1 MLSGH
6 KAMDIDLRRLRT
18 FVTVAECGTVMRAAQ
33 LLRITQPALSRQI
46 RGLEQ
51 ELGFKLFERV
61 GRRLVVTPQ
70 GEQFLEDCRNLL
82 AHGRTLAERASA
94 LRRGDIR
101 ELRVSASALT
111 TEGFFPAFLPLYAS
125 RVPDVLLRLIEEDD
139 PARHLDM
146 LERGDVHVSVNVVNN
161 IKVDDAR
168 FASLALPPFH
178 VLAACTSSFG
188 LRPADTIDI
197 RQVVEHP
204 LLLPH
209 PSFATRAIFDA
220 ACRLASVAM
229 PTPLVQSRAA
239 HALLA
244 LAQAGQGLAIV
255 PSVLRPDRLGL
266 NVMAVTHQSKPLR
279 IAVAVLWDRRR
290 TLPRYAEGF
299 ADLLASHLRE
309 VFPAPLRARASVTGS
324 DTVAPPSSRPGAFR
338 REREARP
345 KTDARAGTS

>member
-1 MLSGH
+1 MTVVDSG
-6 KAMDIDLRRLRT
+6 A
-18 FVTVAECGTVMRAAQ
+18 VMRAAQ

-46 RGLEQ
+46 RSLEA

-61 GRRLVVTPQ
+61 GRRLSVTPQ
-70 GEQFLEDCRNLL
+70 GEEFLDDCRDLL
-82 AHGRTLAERASA
+82 AHARTLAERAGS

-101 ELRVSASALT
+101 ELRIAASALT
-111 TEGFFPAFLPLYAS
+111 TEGFFPGFLPLYAS
-125 RVPDVLLRLIEEDD
+125 RVPEVLPRLIEEDD

-146 LERGDVHVSVNVVNN
+146 LVRGDVHVSVNVVSN
-161 IKVDDAR
+161 IKVDEAR
-168 FASLALPPFH
+168 FASLALPPFY
-178 VLAACTSSFG
+178 VLAACASSLG
-188 LRPADTIDI
+188 LRPADTVDI
-197 RQVVEHP
+197 RQIVEHP

-209 PSFATRAIFDA
+209 PTFATRAIFDA
-220 ACRLASVAM
+220 ACRLASIAM

-244 LAQAGQGLAIV
+244 LALAGQGVAIV

-299 ADLLASHLRE
+299 ADLLTGHIRD
-309 VFPAPLRARASVTGS
+309 VFGGPVPGRAR
-324 DTVAPPSSRPGAFR
+324 PR
-338 REREARP
+338 R
-345 KTDARAGTS
+345 